1 MTEHE
6 SFDTAQ
12 RLRTRS
18 PERLWGVSAASIYTA
33 VAARLP
39 KRNQSTTL
47 ASHVRAETL
56 RTNDERAHKEVVEL
70 HDWLVKTLHLTDEGK
85 PTLLGSLVLTS
96 ANPEPLL
103 RAVLVARFDATERIL
118 RSCLGAEETFLPDG
132 EFESLMADDWER
144 GVLAPLLAS
153 LDFISIHPD
162 SVKPHVE
169 HTQPALE
176 AQRRPDEERA
186 VSEAYRRVLPHLTG
200 MREQLCLDVLTE
212 RLTGT
217 RPQGRHSP
225 ESLATAL
232 IESPHQLPAT
242 DELSSEIDAQRT
254 EYEQEFETLRSLLAP
269 TVDNEPVQVD
279 VDGPVGTDNIAADIE
294 LQQADREWLLDVVAT
309 VSAHP
314 EFAVFDL
321 EFLTTRLDTA
331 PYTLYQAL
339 SSMTGVDCVVNNGIL
354 EFSTVPETVDGT
366 DRREEYTTHLT
377 ERCVIIKQRI
387 DSLAEAKIQSPPA
400 LVAERIVAQDYES
413 LSDGDVAPTYF
424 TYTLLNPAALGD
436 KKMNEYVGESRSLR
450 RECARL
456 RRWHDNRPVEMHSYT
471 SMTDRLFSRG
481 LEQEL
486 NGKILRIMTPFDDD
500 TFTEYVSQIRRLLER
515 GFELR
520 LLTRHTKEPWEWQR
534 LQRNLLGEIKEHR
547 DRITVR
553 TYSRF
558 KQYQRVTPEMD
569 FRELDEF
576 GIHGKIQTIGQPEE
590 GAVLL
595 GSANFMQNSYDWNP
609 ECGMYTEQTQFVE
622 TAIKFFDIVW
632 DISESDELSIERL
645 QEVPNRRLVPTYYT

>member
-1 MTEHE
+1 MTKYN
-6 SFDTAQ
+6 SLDTAQ

-33 VAARLP
+33 VTARLP
-39 KRNQSTTL
+39 QRNQSTTL

-56 RTNDERAHKEVVEL
+56 RTNDERAHEDVVEL
-70 HDWLVKTLHLTDEGK
+70 HDWLVEALHLTDDGE

-96 ANPEPLL
+96 ANPEPLV

-118 RSCLGAEETFLPDG
+118 RSCLGVEETFLPNG

-144 GVLAPLLAS
+144 SVLAPLLAS
-153 LDFISIHPD
+153 LGFVSIYPD

-169 HTQPALE
+169 HIQPALE
-176 AQRRPDEERA
+176 AQRRLGQERA
-186 VSEAYRRVLPHLTG
+186 VSEAHRRVLPHLTG
-200 MREQLCLDVLTE
+200 IEEQLCLDVLTE
-212 RLTGT
+212 RLTGIP
-217 RPQGRHSP
+217 PQGRQPP
-225 ESLATAL
+225 EALAAAL
-232 IESPHQLPAT
+232 VESPRQLPAT
-242 DELSSEIDAQRT
+242 DELGGEIDEQRT

-269 TVDNEPVQVD
+269 TVDNGLVQVD
-279 VDGPVGTDNIAADIE
+279 VDGPVGTDDLAAGIE
-294 LQQADREWLLDVVAT
+294 LPQVAQQWLLDVVAT

-314 EFAVFDL
+314 EFAAFDL
-321 EFLTTRLDTA
+321 EFLTTRLEVE
-331 PYTLYQAL
+331 PYPLYQVL
-339 SSMTGVDCVVNNGIL
+339 SSITGVDCIFTDGIL
-354 EFSTVPETVDGT
+354 EFSAVPGTVDGT
-366 DRREEYTTHLT
+366 DCHEKYTTHLV
-377 ERCVIIKQRI
+377 ERCAAVKQRI
-387 DSLAEAKIQSPPA
+387 DSLAEATVQPPPA
-400 LVAERIVAQDYES
+400 VAAERIVARDYES
-413 LSDGDVAPTYF
+413 LSDGDVAPAYF
-424 TYTLLNPAALGD
+424 TYTLVNPAALGE
-436 KKMNEYVGESRSLR
+436 KQMNEYVGESRGLR

-456 RRWHDNRPVEMHSYT
+456 RRWHDNRPTGMHSYT

-481 LEQEL
+481 LEREL
-486 NGKILRIMTPFDDD
+486 DGKVLRIMTPFDDN

-520 LLTRHTKEPWEWQR
+520 LLTRHTKEPWGWQR

-558 KQYQRVTPEMD
+558 KQHQRVTPGMD
-569 FRELDEF
+569 FRELGEF

-609 ECGMYTEQTQFVE
+609 ECGVYTERTQLVE
-622 TAIKFFDIVW
+622 TAIDFFDIVW
-632 DISESDELSIERL
+632 DISEPDELSIERL
-645 QEVPNRRLVPTYYT
+645 QEVPDHPLVPTYYS